1 MVSAP
6 SLDPL
11 FVAFQSAL
19 AGRYSLERER
29 GRGGRGVVFVP
40 RGVRPARLAA
50 IRVLPPSLAAHAPL
64 RERFLREARMAA
76 RLSQPNIIPIYA
88 VDEAQ
93 DFVFY
98 VMAYVNGETLAHRI
112 ATRGPLP
119 APEAARILREV
130 AWALAYAHA
139 QGVIHRD
146 VKPENI
152 LLEQGTGRALVADF
166 GIARLAQASGGTG
179 VGEVLGT
186 PDFMSPEQASGEA
199 VDGRSDLYSLGVV
212 GYYVLSGKLPFEG
225 SNAAAIMA
233 KHLTVAAPATTTVAP
248 GVPRA
253 LAQAIDRCLAKDPGE
268 RFPSSEAF
276 AEALGDALEVRRDTP
291 VPVRVFL
298 KRIKVIGIMGTYVYM
313 VVLPT
318 FLSRLLWLLA
328 RGGQRSVIELGI
340 FTALIAL
347 PPLFTWRQLR
357 RLARVG
363 YGADDVALALKL
375 AFERRRE
382 EMQFESSHEP
392 MVRDRVLTG
401 VSVFCLAVAA
411 VAGPASLMLH
421 TPYNLGGVAV
431 ASAFFGAIIGTVALF
446 RRNVRRG
453 KGPLWGRFWGGPVGR
468 WLFRAASVGLHIT
481 APAASRPTELALG
494 SVAEALVH
502 ALPRETRRALGDLPE
517 VIKGL
522 EARAQQMRQR
532 IEDLDCTIAEAGQA
546 ARAPSSQRDALVA
559 DLRGA
564 REAAQTH
571 LGEVV
576 AALETIRLDLLRLR
590 AGAGTVES
598 VTADLTNARE
608 IGEQTERLL
617 AAQREVEEAL
627 HRG

>member
-19 AGRYSLERER
+19 AGRYSLEREL
-29 GRGGRGVVFVP
+29 GRGGMGVVYLA
-40 RGVRPARLAA
+40 REVRLDRLVA
-50 IRVLPPSLAAHAPL
+50 IKVLPPSLAAHAPL

-139 QGVIHRD
+139 QGVVHRD

-225 SNAAAIMA
+225 PNAAAIMA
-233 KHLTVAAPATTTVAP
+233 KHLTVAAPPTTTVAP
-248 GVPRA
+248 AVPRA
-253 LAQAIDRCLAKDPGE
+253 LAQAMDRCLAKNPAE
-268 RFPSSEAF
+268 RFASGEAL
-276 AEALGDALEVRRDTP
+276 AEALGDALEVRRETP

-298 KRIKVIGIMGTYVYM
+298 KRIKVVGIMGTYVYM

-318 FLSRLLWLLA
+318 FISRLLWMLG
-328 RGGQRSVIELGI
+328 RGGQRPVIELGI
-340 FTALIAL
+340 FMALLAL

-382 EMQFESSHEP
+382 EMQFEYSQEP
-392 MVRDRVLTG
+392 LVRDRVLSG
-401 VSVFCLAVAA
+401 MSVFCFGVAA
-411 VAGPASLMLH
+411 VSGIASRLLH
-421 TPYNLGGVAV
+421 TPYNLSGMAV
-431 ASAFFGAIIGTVALF
+431 ASAFFGVILGGVALF
-446 RRNVRRG
+446 RRNVRLGRL
-453 KGPLWGRFWGGPVGR
+453 PLWGRFWGGPVGR
-468 WLFRAASVGLHIT
+468 RLFRVASMGLRIA
-481 APAASRPTELALG
+481 APAANRPTELALG
-494 SVAEALVH
+494 SVAEALFH

-532 IEDLDCTIAEAGQA
+532 IEDLDRTIAEAGPV
-546 ARAPSSQRDALVA
+546 ARAPSGHRDALVA
-559 DLRGA
+559 DLGVA
-564 REAAQTH
+564 REAAQTR

>member
-1 MVSAP
+1 MVSA
-6 SLDPL
+6 SALDPL
-11 FVAFQSAL
+11 FVDFQSAL
-19 AGRYSLERER
+19 AGRYSLEREL
-29 GRGGRGVVFVP
+29 GRGGMGIVYLARE
-40 RGVRPARLAA
+40 VRLDRLVA
-50 IRVLPPSLAAHAPL
+50 IKLLPPELAAHAAL

-76 RLSQPNIIPIYA
+76 RLSHPNVIPIYA
-88 VDEAQ
+88 VDEVG
-93 DFVFY
+93 DYVFY

-112 ATRGPLP
+112 ATRGPMP
-119 APEAARILREV
+119 AAEAARILREV

-186 PDFMSPEQASGEA
+186 PDFMSPEQASGEV

-212 GYYVLSGKLPFEG
+212 GYYLLSGKLPFEG
-225 SNAAAIMA
+225 PNAAAIMA

-248 GVPRA
+248 AVPRA

-276 AEALGDALEVRRDTP
+276 AEALSDALEVRRDTP

-298 KRIKVIGIMGTYVYM
+298 KRIKVVGIMGTYVYL

-318 FLSRLLWLLA
+318 VLSRLALLLA

-382 EMQFESSHEP
+382 EMQFEYGQEP
-392 MVRDRVLTG
+392 MVRDRVLAG
-401 VSVFCLAVAA
+401 MSVLCLGIAA
-411 VAGPASLMLH
+411 VSGIASLLLH
-421 TPYNLGGVAV
+421 TPYNLGGVAA
-431 ASAFFGAIIGTVALF
+431 ASGFFGVIFGGVALF
-446 RRNVRRG
+446 RRSVRRG
-453 KGPLWGRFWGGPVGR
+453 KAPLWGRLWGGPVGR
-468 WLFRAASVGLHIT
+468 WLFRVASVGLRIT

-494 SVAEALVH
+494 SVAEGLFH

-522 EARAQQMRQR
+522 ETHAQQMRQR
-532 IEDLDCTIAEAGQA
+532 IEDVDRTIVEAGQA
-546 ARAPSSQRDALVA
+546 ARAAGQRDALV
-559 DLRGA
+559 LRAA
-564 REAAQTH
+564 RDAAQTR